1 MIQKDRVV
9 DIRPPHSC
17 STQPRPVPLCC
28 IDANGGPI
36 TDSICDHGKLYMLAV
51 IAERISAR
59 HLILEYGLF
68 ERIYVCM
75 SVTLRNAIINAYAHA
90 YVHSIGVRSLD

>member
-1 MIQKDRVV
+1 MNAEVQR
-9 DIRPPHSC
+9 SQ
-17 STQPRPVPLCC
+17 SF
-28 IDANGGPI
+28 
-36 TDSICDHGKLYMLAV
+36 

-75 SVTLRNAIINAYAHA
+75 YVSHA
-90 YVHSIGVRSLD
+90 YIGMQ